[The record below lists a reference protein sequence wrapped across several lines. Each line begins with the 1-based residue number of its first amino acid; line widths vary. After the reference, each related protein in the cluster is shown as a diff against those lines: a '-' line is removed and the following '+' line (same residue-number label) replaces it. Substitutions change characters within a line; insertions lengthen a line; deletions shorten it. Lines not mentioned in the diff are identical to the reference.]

1 VPLEPIYKYAQTRTF
16 AEIISQLVASE
27 LPRDTTLERSIRKR
41 PVGRVLLDALQN
53 AKGKPLAAVYSARAH
68 PGATVS
74 TPVAADELMNGNI
87 DPDAWTINTLPT
99 RLQSAG
105 DLWKDFW
112 KKRQTLDAALEALSS
127 GVSNQKQ
134 KSQREK

>member
-1 VPLEPIYKYAQTRTF
+1 
-16 AEIISQLVASE
+16 
-27 LPRDTTLERSIRKR
+27 
-41 PVGRVLLDALQN
+41 VLLDALQN
-53 AKGKPLAAVYSARAH
+53 AKGKPLAAVHSARAH

-74 TPVAADELMNGNI
+74 TPVTADELVSGNI
-87 DPDAWTINTLPT
+87 DPDAWTINTLPA
-99 RLQSAG
+99 RLQSTG